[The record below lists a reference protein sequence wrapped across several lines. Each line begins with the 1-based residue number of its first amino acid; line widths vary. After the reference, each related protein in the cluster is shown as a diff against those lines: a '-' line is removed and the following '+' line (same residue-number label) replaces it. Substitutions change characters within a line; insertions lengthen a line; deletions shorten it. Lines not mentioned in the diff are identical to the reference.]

1 MNKSLEGVI
10 FIELIFFMLG
20 ALFSHFILP
29 ILDEGLSLILTRM
42 EIVKGKMSVTLT
54 KINGKIQNAA
64 YPDETSSV
72 DPIGFKYEPPT
83 EEEYEEE

>member
-1 MNKSLEGVI
+1 
-10 FIELIFFMLG
+10 MLG

-64 YPDETSSV
+64 YSDETSSA